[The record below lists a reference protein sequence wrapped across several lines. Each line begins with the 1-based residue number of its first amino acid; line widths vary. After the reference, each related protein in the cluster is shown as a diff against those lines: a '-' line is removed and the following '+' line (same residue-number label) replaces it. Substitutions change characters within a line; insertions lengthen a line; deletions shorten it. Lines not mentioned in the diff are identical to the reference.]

1 MTGNRIIQFIAL
13 CLLALFF
20 APYVIKLQQ
29 VDLIIV
35 LLAGIAMP
43 LFDFIRNRDS

>member
-1 MTGNRIIQFIAL
+1 MSTSRLIQFVAL
-13 CLLALFF
+13 CLLVLFF
-20 APYVIKLQQ
+20 LPYVIKLQQ

-43 LFDFIRNRDS
+43 VYDFIRNKDN